1 MIETNVSDYPTL
13 ALYIDGKWL
22 TSASGGSRAVV
33 NPTDES
39 VLALLPLAGAA
50 ELEQAVAAAQ
60 RGFALWKS
68 TTASERHETLTRA
81 TRLVAKIASDLRK
94 PLRAS
99 ADDALL
105 SATIDRA
112 IGLKPKGHDFVIDRR
127 HNGLEGAF
135 ALKPERKLSG
145 WVFGGKTS
153 RFKDHAEHRESNTR
167 ARARTQR
174 PGG

>member
-1 MIETNVSDYPTL
+1 MIETKVSDYPTL

-81 TRLVAKIASDLRK
+81 TRLLRERAERIAQIMTLEKGK
-94 PLRAS
+94 PL
-99 ADDALL
+99 ADEPVTFVDTRNNKRDGKLL
-105 SATIDRA
+105 
-112 IGLKPKGHDFVIDRR
+112 LKPVQTVV
-127 HNGLEGAF
+127 NGVPFGRPYQAPF
-135 ALKPERKLSG
+135 AVR
-145 WVFGGKTS
+145 
-153 RFKDHAEHRESNTR
+153 
-167 ARARTQR
+167 
-174 PGG
+174 